1 MSLESDVRRLA
12 ATRPFSLLPRDAVQ
26 LIAFSCERRSL
37 KAGEKLFSAG
47 EPADC
52 AFLVLSGEILLSLG
66 SEERRVPRGALIGE
80 TALAAEV
87 LRGADARAAVDSL
100 LLRAPREVFRRVLSE
115 LPDAAAKVH
124 ANAAA
129 RTRELIGRLD
139 ALRTRAFEV

>member
-115 LPDAAAKVH
+115 FPDAAAKVH